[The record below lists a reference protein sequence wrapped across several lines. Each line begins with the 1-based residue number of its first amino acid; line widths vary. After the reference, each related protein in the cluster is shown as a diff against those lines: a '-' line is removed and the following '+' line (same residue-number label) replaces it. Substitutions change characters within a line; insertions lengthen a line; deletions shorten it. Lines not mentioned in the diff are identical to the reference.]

1 MASMPPT
8 YYAYTAAPLLRVVAL
23 PASSVLVI
31 PAPGPNGSP
40 FNHELANNVLAQDQ
54 FRDPAS
60 LAQAQA
66 QQLRNNGKH
75 KLNTQ
80 QMPLC
85 LGLGFMIYAIG
96 KSLDPTARVMNNFGQ
111 LLKQNQELRTTLH
124 GLNDNF
130 IATDGKVPAEVRVPL
145 AQMRTMLEASDIR
158 PSDMVGYIDRIK
170 SLAGGGR
177 HPGLSD
183 LAQQADRYK
192 TLLKRIVT
200 DTEGLELLATEPR
213 LLRRMGLSEYKA
225 REMARKNPDA
235 FIGQLF
241 QKGLSGVQFDTLKII
256 FKQLGE
262 RQNLIVR
269 LAAFTIPGILYG
281 YYFSRAMKAHTD
293 AAHE

>member
-1 MASMPPT
+1 MTTMASLPP
-8 YYAYTAAPLLRVVAL
+8 AYVSGTNPGLRIVPTQPMAIWVIQTPNSQKAPQVDHFHEQA
-23 PASSVLVI
+23 VL
-31 PAPGPNGSP
+31 
-40 FNHELANNVLAQDQ
+40 EQ
-54 FRDPAS
+54 F
-60 LAQAQA
+60 QA
-66 QQLRNNGKH
+66 QQRGRDARH

-80 QMPLC
+80 EMPLC
-85 LGLGFMIYAIG
+85 VGLGFLIYAIG
-96 KSLDPTARVMNNFGQ
+96 KSLDPSARVMNNFSQ
-111 LLKQNQELRTTLH
+111 VLKQNQELRTSLH

-130 IATDGKVPAEVRVPL
+130 IATEGKVPTEVRVPL
-145 AQMRTMLEASDIR
+145 AQLRTMLEASDIR
-158 PSDMVGYIDRIK
+158 PSDMMGYIDRIK
-170 SLAGGGR
+170 MLASGH

-225 REMARKNPDA
+225 REIARKNPDA

-241 QKGLSGVQFDTLKII
+241 QKGLSGAQFDTLQTI

-281 YYFSRAMKAHTD
+281 YYFSKAMKAHTD
-293 AAHE
+293 AAHQ